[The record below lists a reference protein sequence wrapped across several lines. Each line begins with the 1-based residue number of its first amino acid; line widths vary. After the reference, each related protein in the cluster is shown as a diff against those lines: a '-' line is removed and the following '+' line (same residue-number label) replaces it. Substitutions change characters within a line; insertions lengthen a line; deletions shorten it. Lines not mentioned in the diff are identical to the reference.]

1 MLNRLKNSLRKN
13 TVIKYCLCLLVL
25 CALMLPVC
33 ASDEVEAMDELYY
46 NGMTLAEYAGMDNQ
60 PVIEGFSAYAMNLN
74 TGAVIYEKNSKEP
87 VFPASTVKLMT
98 ASVAYENISNLDVD
112 ITASAE
118 AVRKTQGA
126 NIKIETGE
134 VYSARE
140 LLNALLISGANDAA
154 LVLAEYV
161 SGSEEE
167 FVKLMND
174 KAKEI
179 GADSTTFVNVT
190 GFDEPNQI
198 TTARDTAIIGQYFYY
213 VSELYNIS
221 NTTRFESDRIKRI
234 LTNRNMLLSK
244 VTSDKYFYNPADGMS
259 VGSTPDGGHCAV
271 STVTGDNG
279 LTYLC
284 VVMKSV
290 ETDDTNYVYSD
301 IRSIFDFCTDNFGYQ
316 VVASTDSV
324 MCEVPVKNAVDVD
337 HFALFPEQEMKVLLP
352 NDLDFVNEIT
362 YEKRVFT
369 DAAKAPVNKGAVFG
383 EVVIKYRG
391 EVAIGKIN
399 LVSDVSVDK
408 SNVLYFLSKVE
419 KFVKSKWFIV
429 FSVTLVVL
437 FLAYIGFSIYYK
449 YFRRSKYTGNR
460 LNVNNNNNFKKKS

>member
-1 MLNRLKNSLRKN
+1 MLNRLRNSLKKK
-13 TVIKYCLCLLVL
+13 TVIKLCFFAIVVISFV
-25 CALMLPVC
+25 LPVC
-33 ASDEVEAMDELYY
+33 ASDDVKAMPELTY
-46 NGMTLAEYAGMDNQ
+46 NGKTLSEYAGMDNRPQ
-60 PVIEGFSAYAMNLN
+60 IEGFSAYAMNLN
-74 TGAVIYEKNSKEP
+74 TGTVIYEKNSKEP

-98 ASVAYENISNLDVD
+98 AIVAYENIPDLDVD

-126 NIKIETGE
+126 NILIAAGE
-134 VYSARE
+134 VYSANE

-161 SGSEEE
+161 AGSEEE

-174 KAKEI
+174 KAKQI
-179 GADSTTFVNVT
+179 GANSTTFANVT
-190 GFDEPNQI
+190 GFDDPDQL

-213 VSELYNIS
+213 VSELFNMS
-221 NTTRFESDRIKRI
+221 NSTRFESDRIKRI
-234 LTNRNMLLSK
+234 LTNRNMFLSK

-259 VGSTPDGGHCAV
+259 VGSTPDGGYCGV
-271 STVTGDNG
+271 STVTADNG

-284 VVMKSV
+284 VVMKSI
-290 ETDDTNYVYSD
+290 ETDDTSYVYRD
-301 IRSIFDFCTDNFGYQ
+301 LRSIFDFCTDNFGYQ

-324 MCEVPVKNAVDVD
+324 MCELAVKNAVDVD
-337 HFALFPEQEMKVLLP
+337 HFALFPETELKVLLP
-352 NDLDFVNEIT
+352 NDLDFAKDIT
-362 YEKRVFT
+362 FEKRVFT
-369 DAAKAPVNKGAVFG
+369 DAAKAPVNKGSVFG
-383 EVVIKYRG
+383 EVVVKYKG

-419 KFVKSKWFIV
+419 RFVKSKWFIV
-429 FSVTLVVL
+429 FTVTLVVL
-437 FLAYIGFSIYYK
+437 FLVYIGFSIYYK

-460 LNVNNNNNFKKKS
+460 LKDNDNFKKKS